1 MKHTLMKR
9 ILLLAGVLLALL
21 VSALPQRASAQPA
34 ELRIA
39 VKPLVPFVAKQG
51 EELSGFSI
59 DLWREI
65 AIRNDWRYSY
75 VWLETV
81 SDVLDAVEKNNADVG
96 IAGISMTPER
106 EAKIDF
112 SLSMFNAGLQIMT
125 AQGGSTTL
133 GSIINTV
140 FTPDLLRVLFLILLA
155 IIFVGHIIWL
165 NERKDNPDFP
175 KAYMAGVWEGVWQAG
190 VSLATV
196 GYGDRAPK
204 TIAGRLGALLWM
216 FIAIVLVAYF
226 TGVVTSTLTV
236 QQIQGSI
243 SGPTDLPGKRVVS
256 VEGTTAS
263 KWLTERGINHTTV
276 KQVEDAYPML
286 TEHSADALVFD
297 APVLLFAANES
308 NGNLKVVGPI
318 FKQEQYGIVVQG
330 GSPLRETIN
339 RTLLEIYSDGTYQQL
354 YSKWF
359 GAANAQ

>member
-1 MKHTLMKR
+1 MRQKR
-9 ILLLAGVLLALL
+9 FVMLAGVIALLLAMLL
-21 VSALPQRASAQPA
+21 QPA
-34 ELRIA
+34 AAQQESLR
-39 VKPLVPFVAKQG
+39 VVTKTLVPFVDQPG
-51 EELSGFSI
+51 DTPTGFSI

-65 AIRNDWRYSY
+65 ATRNGWTYTY
-75 VWLETV
+75 VWRDTV
-81 SDVLDAVEKNNADVG
+81 SGLLEAVEKGEADVG

-125 AQGGSTTL
+125 AQGASTTM
-133 GSIINTV
+133 GSIINTI
-140 FTPDLLRVLFLILLA
+140 FTPDLLRILGLILLA
-155 IIFVGHIIWL
+155 IVFVGHIIWL

-175 KAYMAGVWEGVWQAG
+175 KTYFAGVWEGIWQAG

-216 FIAIVLVAYF
+216 FIAIVLIAYF
-226 TGVVTSTLTV
+226 TAVVTTTLTV

-243 SGPTDLPGKRVVS
+243 SGPSDLPGKRVVS

-276 KQVEDAYPML
+276 KTVDEAYPLL
-286 TEHSADALVFD
+286 TERNADALVFD

-318 FKQEQYGIVVQG
+318 FKQEQYGIALPTD
-330 GSPLRETIN
+330 SLLRESIN
-339 RTLLEIYSDGTYQQL
+339 RTLLEIYSDGTYQQI

>member
-1 MKHTLMKR
+1 MKHIVLKR
-9 ILLLAGVLLALL
+9 SVLLAGVLFALL
-21 VSALPQRASAQPA
+21 LVWSQPATAQPQS
-34 ELRIA
+34 LR
-39 VKPLVPFVAKQG
+39 VVTKPLTPFVEKSEDAPV
-51 EELSGFSI
+51 GFSI

-65 AIRNDWRYSY
+65 ATRNGWTYTYLWRD
-75 VWLETV
+75 TV
-81 SDVLDAVEKNNADVG
+81 NDLLDTVEQGNADVG
-96 IAGISMTPER
+96 IAGISMTPDR
-106 EAKIDF
+106 EARIDF

-125 AQGGSTTL
+125 AQDSGATF
-133 GSIINTV
+133 GSIVSSI
-140 FTPDLLRVLFLILLA
+140 FTPDLLRVLFLIFLA
-155 IIFVGHIIWL
+155 IIFVGHVIWL
-165 NERKDNPDFP
+165 NERNDNPDFP
-175 KAYMAGVWEGVWQAG
+175 KAYLPGVWEGVWEAG

-196 GYGDRAPK
+196 GFGNRAPK
-204 TIAGRLGALLWM
+204 TVPGRLGALMWM

-263 KWLTERGINHTTV
+263 KWLTERGINHSLV
-276 KQVEDAYPML
+276 KHVEDAYPML
-286 TEHSADALVFD
+286 TEHTADALVFD
-297 APVLLFAANES
+297 APVLLYASNQS

-318 FKQEQYGIVVQG
+318 FKQEQYGIVVPA

>member
-1 MKHTLMKR
+1 
-9 ILLLAGVLLALL
+9 
-21 VSALPQRASAQPA
+21 
-34 ELRIA
+34 
-39 VKPLVPFVAKQG
+39 
-51 EELSGFSI
+51 
-59 DLWREI
+59 
-65 AIRNDWRYSY
+65 
-75 VWLETV
+75 
-81 SDVLDAVEKNNADVG
+81 
-96 IAGISMTPER
+96 MTPDR
-106 EAKIDF
+106 EEKIDF

-125 AQGGSTTL
+125 AQGTSTTL

-140 FTPDLLRVLFLILLA
+140 FTPDLLRVFGLILLA
-155 IIFVGHIIWL
+155 IVLVGHIIWL

-175 KAYMAGVWEGVWQAG
+175 KTYFAGVWEGVWQAG

-204 TIAGRLGALLWM
+204 TIAGRLGALMWM

-243 SGPTDLPGKRVVS
+243 AGPTDLPGKRVVS

-263 KWLTERGINHTTV
+263 KWLTERGISHINV
-276 KQVEDAYPML
+276 KTVEDAYPML

-297 APVLLFAANES
+297 APVLLYAANES

-318 FKQEQYGIVVQG
+318 FKQEQYGIVVQT

-339 RTLLEIYSDGTYQQL
+339 RTLLEIYSDGTYQQI